1 VLHADVMLEP
11 GSTRS
16 KGCGLVTF
24 ASAHDA
30 ANAIQTLHDTDLK
43 GRLIFVRED
52 REGGRGGG
60 GRSAVSAPADTSG
73 CKIFVRNISKDM
85 TWMELKDMFKEAGTV
100 VRADVAQAPDGTG
113 KGFGTVLLG
122 STRDVRRA
130 HLRTPRH
137 AAPRAQCR
145 AMFPTRR
152 LLAPDQPS
160 DRRFS
165 RHVCAVPS
173 PPSRQAAKAI
183 QLFHE
188 TEFNGRIL
196 EVRPDAHA

>member
-1 VLHADVMLEP
+1 VISVKRFLLVYLINGNLSWDVSWQDLKDHFKSAGTVQHADVMLEP
-11 GSTRS
+11 GTTRS

-122 STRDVRRA
+122 STRD
-130 HLRTPRH
+130 
-137 AAPRAQCR
+137 
-145 AMFPTRR
+145 
-152 LLAPDQPS
+152 
-160 DRRFS
+160 
-165 RHVCAVPS
+165 
-173 PPSRQAAKAI
+173 AAKAI